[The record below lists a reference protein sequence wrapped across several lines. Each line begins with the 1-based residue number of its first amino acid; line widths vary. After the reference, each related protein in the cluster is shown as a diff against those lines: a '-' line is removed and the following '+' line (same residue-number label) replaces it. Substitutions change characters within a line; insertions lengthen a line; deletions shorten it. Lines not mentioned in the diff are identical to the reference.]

1 MENVELWRE
10 VAINIDFD
18 PVKVLP
24 ASCSP
29 NNRVIATTL
38 AKVVHNIYRFT
49 SLNDFNFDPHIEQF
63 GFQVLIEQSNE
74 PLKRNL
80 QLKSTSLRHGKY
92 LFFLYFFLD
101 KVVTRHCSILTFKCC
116 L

>member
-1 MENVELWRE
+1 MSRYPLKCTFHDCINTTISPIVVQNGNVELWR

-18 PVKVLP
+18 PVKALP

-63 GFQVLIEQSNE
+63 GFQVLIEQSN
-74 PLKRNL
+74 
-80 QLKSTSLRHGKY
+80 
-92 LFFLYFFLD
+92 
-101 KVVTRHCSILTFKCC
+101 
-116 L
+116 